1 MFFSLTMCCHML
13 HLPDKN
19 LFCFIDSKAE
29 DSFLNRMRY
38 YMPPKHRAFI
48 EAVEQGPSIRNFG
61 KIVAIA
67 AV

>member
-1 MFFSLTMCCHML
+1 MFFSLTMCCHIL

>member
-1 MFFSLTMCCHML
+1 ML
-13 HLPDKN
+13 HLPDN
-19 LFCFIDSKAE
+19 LFCLIESSAE
-29 DSFLNRMRY
+29 DTFLNRMRY

-61 KIVAIA
+61 KIVVTA